1 MKQEKNFKNLFII
14 LLCFTI
20 ILVILCILLLNFAL
34 KNNNKVINTNDNGN
48 NVTINNSNNGIYV
61 DGKIKNSFSLNNTK
75 LVTQSGII
83 IEIDNGNIV
92 FTNGTNKT
100 QKKVVS
106 NINAK
111 YFDVLIPM
119 AIDNGQLYF
128 INNNNEL
135 YFIDLFPFVVND
147 NYNFFDKDLT
157 PIKVFDKKVV
167 AFLGEGN
174 SNLYNYGDGKSSS
187 EFVSHNYYVLLD
199 DGTIDSIVIYK

>member
-92 FTNGTNKT
+92 FTNSTKKNKIT
-100 QKKVVS
+100 RFSRK
-106 NINAK
+106 NRK
-111 YFDVLIPM
+111 YYIY
-119 AIDNGQLYF
+119 A
-128 INNNNEL
+128 
-135 YFIDLFPFVVND
+135 
-147 NYNFFDKDLT
+147 
-157 PIKVFDKKVV
+157 
-167 AFLGEGN
+167 
-174 SNLYNYGDGKSSS
+174 
-187 EFVSHNYYVLLD
+187 LD
-199 DGTIDSIVIYK
+199 Y

>member
-34 KNNNKVINTNDNGN
+34 KNKNKVINTNDNGN
-48 NVTINNSNNGIYV
+48 NATINNSNNGIYV

-174 SNLYNYGDGKSSS
+174 SNLYNYDDGKSSS